1 MVILFFF
8 FSYKWIGQPFKEGI
22 FVELLKKNIHMEHH
36 LNLATTQISLEEDQN
51 ISDQKPDAFQIIC
64 KKACVKT
71 EEVRPQEDA
80 VHIKGT
86 LLYQVLYLTDE
97 KEKRLCNLEGE
108 IPFEEK
114 LYTSQ
119 NIANENIRVTTRVE
133 DLMIRLINSRKLNIR
148 CIIAVSVTQDELY
161 DEEVV
166 VDVDEPNSC
175 EILKKPLDITTIVLD
190 TRDIYRIKEEIPLP
204 DGMPNIYN
212 VLWKNVRVDGLNF
225 IPMEGRIGVQ
235 GEWTAF
241 FLYEGEEE
249 ENLPKYFEVVRPF
262 SGIIEVPDC
271 QENMI
276 LCVECEND
284 PPQIEVRSDYDG
296 EERLIGMDME
306 LKLYIKLYQNTV
318 MSIVA
323 DAYGLNEPLE
333 PIMKDSTCEHMLK
346 KEIGKIK
353 LNDTW
358 ENRENPQENLQI
370 LHVDGTIVDER
381 IQPKEEEVQLSGV
394 VHMELLC
401 STDDE
406 TAPYR
411 CISID
416 MPYQQMIN
424 IMGAKEDCPYFGK
437 VCIEQLMANVQGERI
452 EVRALLSYQ
461 INVYQKIMKP
471 LLAGMGKI
479 MENNNETSL
488 PVMSVYFAKDKEAI
502 WEVGKKYRVSLNGIR
517 TVNQLNADELA
528 DGQKI
533 LIVKEMR

>member
-1 MVILFFF
+1 M
-8 FSYKWIGQPFKEGI
+8 
-22 FVELLKKNIHMEHH
+22 ELLKKNIHMEHH
-36 LNLATTQISLEEDQN
+36 LNLASTQISLEEDQN

-71 EEVRPQEDA
+71 EEVKPQEEA
-80 VHIKGT
+80 VYIKGM
-86 LLYQVLYLTDE
+86 LLYHVLYLTDE
-97 KEKRLCNLEGE
+97 KEKRLCSLEGE

-114 LYTSQ
+114 IYTNQ
-119 NIANENIRVTTRVE
+119 NMANENIRVTTRVE

-148 CIIAVSVTQDELY
+148 CIIAVTVAQDELY

-166 VDVDEPNSC
+166 VDVDEPNAC
-175 EILKKPLDITTIVLD
+175 EILKKPLDITTIALD
-190 TRDIYRIKEEIPLP
+190 TRDIYRIKEEIPVP

-212 VLWKNVRVDGLNF
+212 LLWKNVRVDGLNF
-225 IPMEGRIGVQ
+225 ISMDGRIGIQ

-249 ENLPKYFEVVRPF
+249 ETLPRYFEVVRPF

-276 LCVECEND
+276 LCVECETE
-284 PPQIEVRSDYDG
+284 PPMIEVRSDYDG

-333 PIMKDSTCEHMLK
+333 PIMKDSSCEHMLK
-346 KEIGKIK
+346 KESGKIK
-353 LNDTW
+353 ISDTW
-358 ENRENPQENLQI
+358 ENKENPQENFQI
-370 LHVDGTIVDER
+370 LHIDGNIVDEK
-381 IQPKEEEVQLSGV
+381 IITKEDEVQLSGV
-394 VHMELLC
+394 VHMEILC
-401 STDDE
+401 ATYDE
-406 TAPYR
+406 AAPYR

-416 MPYQQMIN
+416 LPYQQTANVI
-424 IMGAKEDCPYFGK
+424 GAMEDCPYFGK

-461 INVYQKIMKP
+461 INVYQRIMKP
-471 LLAGMGKI
+471 LLAGMGRV
-479 MENNNETSL
+479 MEDNAEVSL
-488 PVMSVYFAKDKEAI
+488 PVMSVYFAKDKESI
-502 WEVGKKYRVSLNGIR
+502 WEIGKKYRVSLNEIR
-517 TVNQLNADELA
+517 SVNQLNTDELSE
-528 DGQKI
+528 GQKI
-533 LIVKEMR
+533 LVVKEVK